1 MIDDEIMDALEVLYE
16 NCVGEDFARG
26 VRSAMSMLGDF
37 DPMEWEDLTDD
48 EKDAF
53 VRRYI

>member
-16 NCVGEDFARG
+16 SCVGEDFTKG
-26 VRSAMSMLGDF
+26 VKSAMSMLGDL
-37 DPMEWEDLTDD
+37 DTWEWEDMTDD

>member
-1 MIDDEIMDALEVLYE
+1 MIDDEIMEALDWLYG
-16 NCVGEDFARG
+16 NCAGEDFARG
-26 VRSAMSMLGDF
+26 VKAAMSMLGDL
-37 DPMEWEDLTDD
+37 DTLEWEDMTDD

>member
-1 MIDDEIMDALEVLYE
+1 MIDDEIMEALDWLYGK
-16 NCVGEDFARG
+16 CAGEDFARG
-26 VRSAMSMLGDF
+26 VRSAMSMLGDL
-37 DPMEWEDLTDD
+37 DTWEWEDMTDD

>member
-1 MIDDEIMDALEVLYE
+1 MITDEIMDALGTLRE
-16 NCVGEDFARG
+16 NCCGEDFSRG
-26 VRSAMSMLGDF
+26 VGAAIAMLGDL
-37 DPMEWEDLTDD
+37 DPWEWEDMTDD